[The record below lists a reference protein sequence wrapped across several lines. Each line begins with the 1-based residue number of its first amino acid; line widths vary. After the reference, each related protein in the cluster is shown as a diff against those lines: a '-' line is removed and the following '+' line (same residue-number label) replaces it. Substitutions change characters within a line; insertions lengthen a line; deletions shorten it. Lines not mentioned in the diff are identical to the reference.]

1 MLPSPFPK
9 LLLWSPAGGVTPQA
23 EKRWPVPRRT
33 WREMARLALLR
44 HKKRP
49 VTTTGHFC
57 IGRVGDR
64 AGRVSSTVYHGV
76 HLGQSGLRSKGQ
88 EEDCGTPLSPA
99 QRMSRREEPGQELT
113 GLLSSGGP
121 SSEDGDLHA
130 DRKKRFWKGGGKAD
144 QGRPAGPCP
153 LRRRKLRASRAGWRE
168 DLFPEKVSL
177 PLSFPFESDV
187 TTYSCARPMPGRAAS
202 RPAPRRK
209 RPASSKA
216 LPMSCMPT
224 GILLSAAMPTGRD
237 RPGRPARFR
246 DRV

>member
-1 MLPSPFPK
+1 MLPTPSPT
-9 LLLWSPAGGVTPQA
+9 LLFWSPAGGVTPQA
-23 EKRWPVPRRT
+23 EKRWPVPRRG
-33 WREMARLALLR
+33 WRTARLVLLR

-49 VTTTGHFC
+49 VTTTGRFC

-76 HLGQSGLRSKGQ
+76 HLGQSGLRSKGRRRTAGRPCSLQ
-88 EEDCGTPLSPA
+88 KK
-99 QRMSRREEPGQELT
+99 SRREEPGQFLT

-121 SSEDGDLHA
+121 SSEDGDLHT
-130 DRKKRFWKGGGKAD
+130 DRKKRFWKGGGKAG

>member
-23 EKRWPVPRRT
+23 EKRWPVPRRG
-33 WREMARLALLR
+33 WRTARLALLR

-49 VTTTGHFC
+49 VTTTGRFC

-64 AGRVSSTVYHGV
+64 AGRVSSTVYHVV
-76 HLGQSGLRSKGQ
+76 HFGQSGGLRPKGQ
-88 EEDCGTPLSPA
+88 EEDCGTSSLPAKKVQTRGARSGTDRAPLVWRSFIRRRGPA
-99 QRMSRREEPGQELT
+99 CRSEEKVLEG
-113 GLLSSGGP
+113 
-121 SSEDGDLHA
+121 
-130 DRKKRFWKGGGKAD
+130 RGK
-144 QGRPAGPCP
+144 GRPGPCP

>member
-23 EKRWPVPRRT
+23 EKRWPVPRRG
-33 WREMARLALLR
+33 WRTARLALLR

-49 VTTTGHFC
+49 VTTTGRFAL
-57 IGRVGDR
+57 
-64 AGRVSSTVYHGV
+64 AGWGTGQAVFPPLCTMASTWG
-76 HLGQSGLRSKGQ
+76 SRGLRSKGQ

-113 GLLSSGGP
+113 RLLSSGGP

-130 DRKKRFWKGGGKAD
+130 DRKKRFWKGGGKAG

-168 DLFPEKVSL
+168 DLFPEQVSL
-177 PLSFPFESDV
+177 PLSFPFESDG